1 MTPDDGAQVSSD
13 TAELVMDGGLHE
25 MVARVAASSPHS
37 VALRAHGRD
46 VTYAALDEA
55 STRWAAELASRGIG
69 PGTLV
74 PVLLPRSVRLV
85 TALLAVLKS
94 GAAFALLDPQWP
106 QPRLLSVIRDLEAT
120 VVVDDDPANCLGL
133 SVWTPPDEDLT
144 DFSRESAGGTSR
156 STDFRPVAVGSDEAS
171 CVFFTSGTTGRA
183 KGVVVPHRSIS
194 RLFVDETFACFDRR
208 TVMTLAAATPWDAF
222 ALELWG
228 SLLRGGTSV
237 IIEEPFLTPDLLR
250 RVISEDGVNTVWLTS
265 SVFNIVVDED
275 LSALAG
281 LSQVMVGGERLS
293 VDHVR
298 RFLEAHPAIELTNGY
313 GPVESTIFASAHRV
327 MPMDYLRPGGIPL
340 GLCVPA
346 TRIYVLDGDR
356 ECGDDEEGEICVT
369 GDGLAIGYLGDPELT
384 AERFATYVLDG
395 RPTRVYRTGDLGVWR
410 SPDGLLEFLGRADRQ
425 VKVRGHRVEP
435 ADVEQAVLNMSPAV
449 VDCRVVARR
458 TALDDAYELVA
469 FCVPRERGDRLTGLL
484 GLIEEHLPSY
494 QCPSRLL
501 VIDELPLN
509 DRGKVSEARLLEWL
523 ADEPEPDPTRTPERA
538 DTGAKAVEPSG
549 DELRDIVAG
558 TFTQV
563 LGRTDVPDD
572 LSFFGLGGS
581 SLDAGRLCAR
591 LGQSTGQMIPLSQF
605 YRDPSVS
612 GLTARLRE
620 AREAARDEEKHE
632 PEPVADLELSQ
643 VQSAFLLRD
652 VVQPDG
658 LTNHCLVAWTLTGQ
672 VDLEALD
679 RAVVAVH
686 ERHEPL
692 RAEYTLEPRPHM
704 ADTDIDAPPLHLL
717 RPANSFGA
725 AVEALKEELALP
737 FDPEEGIVW
746 RTAIVPVLSGDVSVF
761 GCSFHH
767 VAFDGWSEAVLAD
780 DLSRAYNGEVEA
792 PPPPGLTQLAQLRR
806 TKSDRTQIEGQLRA
820 QADTLRGV
828 PEITWPEV
836 PPTTTGSGIEAISE
850 RLTPEEYAT
859 VSRAARERA
868 TTPFTVLLTAWGW
881 TLAETLTVTDTAVG
895 VPVADRAS
903 VGDERAMC
911 CQLTVVPIRLNGPSL
926 CDGHDVSFAE
936 AVDFTAR
943 RIESALACLEAPSDR
958 LAELV
963 GPASRGRT
971 PIFQMMFALQD
982 NRTADLRLNG
992 LTVSR
997 LRLPY
1002 LDVPMELHCEIWP
1015 TEDGGLLVEVTYHVT
1030 AVSASVARTLLS
1042 GFLDHIR
1049 KTEG

>member
-1 MTPDDGAQVSSD
+1 
-13 TAELVMDGGLHE
+13 

-46 VTYAALDEA
+46 LTYAALDEA
-55 STRWAAELASRGIG
+55 STRWAAELAMRGVG

-74 PVLLPRSVRLV
+74 PVLLPRSMRLI
-85 TALLAVLKS
+85 TALLAVLKA

-106 QPRLLSVIRDLEAT
+106 QPRLLSVVRDLEAT
-120 VVVDDDPANCLGL
+120 MVIDDDPANELGL
-133 SVWTPPDEDLT
+133 SVWTPPAGELT
-144 DFSRESAGGTSR
+144 DSGSRASYDAR
-156 STDFRPVAVGSDEAS
+156 PPVDFRPVAVGSDEAC

-194 RLFVDETFACFDRR
+194 RLFVDDTFACFDQR

-228 SLLRGGTSV
+228 ALLRGGTSV

-250 RVISEDGVNTVWLTS
+250 RGVAEDGVNTVWLTS
-265 SVFNIVVDED
+265 SVFNMIVDED
-275 LSALAG
+275 LSSFSG

-298 RFLEAHPAIELTNGY
+298 RFLEAHPVIELTNGY
-313 GPVESTIFASAHRV
+313 GPVESTIFASTHRV
-327 MPMDYLRPGGIPL
+327 MPMDHLRPGGIPL

-356 ECGDDEEGEICVT
+356 ECGDDEEGEICIT

-410 SPDGLLEFLGRADRQ
+410 SPDGLLEFRGRADRQ
-425 VKVRGHRVEP
+425 VKVRGNRVEP
-435 ADVEQAVLNMSPAV
+435 ADVEQAVLNISPGV

-458 TALDDAYELVA
+458 TALDDACELVA
-469 FCVPRERGDRLTGLL
+469 FCVPRERGDRLPGLRR
-484 GLIEEHLPSY
+484 LIEEHLPSY
-494 QCPSRLL
+494 QCPARVL
-501 VIDELPLN
+501 VIDDFPLN

-523 ADEPEPDPTRTPERA
+523 SDDPEPDASGIPERR
-538 DTGAKAVEPSG
+538 DVVAKAVKPSS
-549 DELRDIVAG
+549 DELRDVVAEA
-558 TFTQV
+558 FTQV

-572 LSFFGLGGS
+572 ESFFGMGGS

-591 LGQSTGQMIPLSQF
+591 LGQRTHQVIPLSQF
-605 YRDPSVS
+605 YRDSSVS
-612 GLTARLRE
+612 GLTAWLRGAIE
-620 AREAARDEEKHE
+620 EERRE
-632 PEPVADLELSQ
+632 PQPVADLDLSQ
-643 VQSAFLLRD
+643 VQTAFLLRD
-652 VVQPDG
+652 IVQPEG
-658 LTNHCLVAWTLTGQ
+658 LTNHCLVGWTLTGQ

-686 ERHEPL
+686 DRHEPL

-704 ADTDIDAPPLHLL
+704 ATTDIDAPPLNVLC
-717 RPANSFGA
+717 PTNSFEA
-725 AVEALKEELALP
+725 AVEALKAELALP
-737 FDPEEGIVW
+737 FAPEEGIVW
-746 RTAIVPVLSGDVSVF
+746 RTAIVPVLAGDVSVF

-792 PPPPGLTQLAQLRR
+792 PPPPGLTQLTQLRR
-806 TKSDRTQIEGQLRA
+806 MKSDSADVEGQLRA
-820 QADTLRGV
+820 QAYTFRGV
-828 PEITWPEV
+828 PEITWSEV
-836 PPTTTGSGIEAISE
+836 APPTTGFGVEALIEQ
-850 RLTPEEYAT
+850 LTSKEYAA
-859 VSRAARERA
+859 VSRVARERA

-881 TLAETLTVTDTAVG
+881 ALAEALAVTDTAVG
-895 VPVADRAS
+895 VPVADRVS
-903 VGDERAMC
+903 VGDERAIG
-911 CQLTVVPIRLNGPSL
+911 CQLAIVPIRLNGPSL
-926 CDGHDVSFAE
+926 RDGHDVSFGE
-936 AVDFTAR
+936 AIDFTSR
-943 RIESALACLEAPSDR
+943 RIESALACQEAPSDR
-958 LAELV
+958 LVELI
-963 GPASRGRT
+963 GPGPRGRT

-982 NRTADLRLNG
+982 NRVADLRLNG
-992 LTVSR
+992 LAVSR

-1015 TEDGGLLVEVTYHVT
+1015 ADGGSVLIEVTYHIAAVPT
-1030 AVSASVARTLLS
+1030 AVARTLLS
-1042 GFLDHIR
+1042 VFLDHIR
-1049 KTEG
+1049 KMEG